1 MPKEDEF
8 GDSGPKDPVGASSAD
23 IALILHVIS
32 FSLRKSLSAEN
43 TVPFKFCTIEILI
56 LRRFPVMIRCDWYEN
71 NDASQYR

>member
-32 FSLRKSLSAEN
+32 FFPQKE
-43 TVPFKFCTIEILI
+43 PF
-56 LRRFPVMIRCDWYEN
+56 
-71 NDASQYR
+71 S